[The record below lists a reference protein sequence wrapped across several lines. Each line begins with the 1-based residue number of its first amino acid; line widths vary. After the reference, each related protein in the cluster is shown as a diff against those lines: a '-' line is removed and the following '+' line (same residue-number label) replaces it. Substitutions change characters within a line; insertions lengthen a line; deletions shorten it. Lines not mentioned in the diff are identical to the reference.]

1 MRRKEKAWAD
11 DAEIMELLDRA
22 EWGTLGLVS
31 PDGQPVMVPLNFVRV
46 GDRLY
51 FHGAHSGEKMDILAA
66 NGTASFLVV
75 EAFAQIPSYAADP
88 VRACP
93 ASQYFRSVLA
103 YGQVTR
109 IDDPERKARA
119 LDAVMAKLQPEGGYR
134 PITAADPLY
143 REAVAGVAV
152 LEMTMDRVSGK
163 AELGQRLSPERRAKV
178 VEVLERRGDR
188 RTLAAMGEDP
198 GVPGSA
204 AAAPGAGPAS

>member
-1 MRRKEKAWAD
+1 MRRKEKKWAD

-31 PDGQPVMVPLNFVRV
+31 ADGRPVLVPLNFVRD

-51 FHGAHSGEKMDILAA
+51 FHGAHSGEKMDILAG

-75 EAFAQIPSYAADP
+75 EAYAQIPSYAADP

-93 ASQYFRSVLA
+93 ASQYFKSVLV

-109 IDDPERKARA
+109 VDDPERKARA

-143 REAVAGVAV
+143 QEAIAGVAV
-152 LEMTMDRVSGK
+152 LELTMDRVSGK
-163 AELGQRLSPERRAKV
+163 SELGQRLGPERRARV
-178 VEVLERRGDR
+178 IAHLEQRGDR
-188 RTLAAMGEDP
+188 RTLAAMGVDP
-198 GVPGSA
+198 AAPGSG